1 MKEKYP
7 SNIPWSSVDSIDL
20 DSIVS
25 QAVEEQFRKEK
36 QEQYNKRP
44 YQDLSERKERL
55 KDHTKV
61 FKGIYEKVEKD
72 LKSSDPKVKGV
83 AQLKLHNLLQVYSGR
98 PLTAH
103 ELKNIIIQCEI
114 KKPRMRINAFGQLY
128 STKEI
133 NSSFDLEW
141 K

>member
-1 MKEKYP
+1 MKMKEKYP

-98 PLTAH
+98 
-103 ELKNIIIQCEI
+103 
-114 KKPRMRINAFGQLY
+114 
-128 STKEI
+128 
-133 NSSFDLEW
+133 
-141 K
+141 